1 MAEDNPISEI
11 RLLITG
17 GTIDKSYCPVEGAL
31 SFSRTHVLAMLKQ
44 ARVALPEDKVQTLL
58 LKDSL
63 DLTEADREVIC
74 QAASITTETKLII
87 THGTDTMV
95 QTAERLAAKHLAK
108 TVVLVGA
115 MVPYTF
121 STRAFGNPSL
131 IWARSRSLT
140 GAEPMRIA
148 VTLDTSVAARS
159 APSRNIIASIGGT
172 AVSQV
177 QLKRSIASM

>member
-1 MAEDNPISEI
+1 MAEKNPIEQI
-11 RLLITG
+11 RLLVTG
-17 GTIDKSYCPVEGAL
+17 GTIDKSYCPVEGQL

-44 ARVALPEDKVQTLL
+44 ARVTLPEEKIQTLL

-74 QAASITTETKLII
+74 QAAIAAPETKLII

-95 QTAERLAAKHLAK
+95 QTAERLAAKQPAK

-121 STRAFGNPSL
+121 SNSDGLFNLGLAFGAAQLLPAGVFVAMNGRIFPWHIVRKNKAQGIFES
-131 IWARSRSLT
+131 T
-140 GAEPMRIA
+140 G
-148 VTLDTSVAARS
+148 
-159 APSRNIIASIGGT
+159 
-172 AVSQV
+172 
-177 QLKRSIASM
+177 K

>member
-1 MAEDNPISEI
+1 MAEMNPIEQI
-11 RLLITG
+11 RLLVTG

-74 QAASITTETKLII
+74 QAASAATETKLII

-108 TVVLVGA
+108 TIVLVGA

-121 STRAFGNPSL
+121 SNSDGLFNLGLAFG
-131 IWARSRSLT
+131 A
-140 GAEPMRIA
+140 
-148 VTLDTSVAARS
+148 
-159 APSRNIIASIGGT
+159 
-172 AVSQV
+172 V
-177 QLKRSIASM
+177 QLLPAGVYVAMNGRIFPWNAVRKNKTQGLFESTAA

>member
-1 MAEDNPISEI
+1 MPATNPIAQI

-44 ARVALPEDKVQTLL
+44 ARVILPEEQVQTLL

-63 DLTEADREVIC
+63 DLTEADREIIC
-74 QAASITTETKLII
+74 QSAAAVTETKII
-87 THGTDTMV
+87 VTHGTDTMV
-95 QTAERLAAKHLAK
+95 QTAECLAAKQLAK

-121 STRAFGNPSL
+121 SNSDGLFNLGLAFGAVQLLPAGVYVAMN
-131 IWARSRSLT
+131 
-140 GAEPMRIA
+140 GRIF
-148 VTLDTSVAARS
+148 
-159 APSRNIIASIGGT
+159 PWT
-172 AVSQV
+172 AVRKNKSQGIFETV
-177 QLKRSIASM
+177 SSSATR

>member
-1 MAEDNPISEI
+1 MAESNPIESI
-11 RLLITG
+11 RLLVTG

-74 QAASITTETKLII
+74 QAAAAATETKLIV

-108 TVVLVGA
+108 TIVLVGA

-121 STRAFGNPSL
+121 SNSDGLFNLGLAFGAAQLLPAGVYIAMN
-131 IWARSRSLT
+131 
-140 GAEPMRIA
+140 GRIFPWPA
-148 VTLDTSVAARS
+148 VRKNKTLGMFE
-159 APSRNIIASIGGT
+159 SIT
-172 AVSQV
+172 PKTVT
-177 QLKRSIASM
+177 